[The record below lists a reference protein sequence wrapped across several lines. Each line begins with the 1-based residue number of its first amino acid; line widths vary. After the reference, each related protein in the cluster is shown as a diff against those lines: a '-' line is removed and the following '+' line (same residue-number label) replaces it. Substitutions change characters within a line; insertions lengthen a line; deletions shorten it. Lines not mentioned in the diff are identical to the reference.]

1 MQRVEEEC
9 SMVLEA
15 LPFGIHRTPLRD
27 LCNFTEHTG
36 SKAADKLLLFHHKIP
51 FKFYQCLSFMA
62 EPL

>member
-1 MQRVEEEC
+1 MQHVEEEC
-9 SMVLEA
+9 SLVLGA

-51 FKFYQCLSFMA
+51 FKFY
-62 EPL
+62 